1 MDVFGKS
8 PNGFLFKVTLT
19 EKWLSL
25 LGLQPV
31 LCGPWSWI
39 CRLVGNMHPYYLSA
53 VDSLYWEVPAK
64 IYIYPTLV
72 LPKHIWPSLFWPVK
86 LYGPCSWICRYVGN
100 AFLLSIRSE
109 QFVLTVSPPKKDCI
123 FHPICFAEENGLF
136 SNQIVIVLWSLQ
148 YGKISKCVRDSGECA
163 EKIFWKDD
171 LWKCGLVHHFVH
183 NFWKKKNIMH
193 DHITLLSPTGALREA
208 FLRKEQNFMIL
219 FLRNC

>member
-19 EKWLSL
+19 ENWLSL

-39 CRLVGNMHPYYLSA
+39 CRYVGNMHPYYLSA

-64 IYIYPTLV
+64 ICIYPTLV

-100 AFLLSIRSE
+100 VFLLSIKSE
-109 QFVLTVSPPKKDCI
+109 QFVLTVPPPKKLHFSSHLFCRRKWSIFQSDC
-123 FHPICFAEENGLF
+123 HCFVEFTIWENLKMCER
-136 SNQIVIVLWSLQ
+136 LWWM
-148 YGKISKCVRDSGECA
+148 CR
-163 EKIFWKDD
+163 
-171 LWKCGLVHHFVH
+171 
-183 NFWKKKNIMH
+183 KNI
-193 DHITLLSPTGALREA
+193 L
-208 FLRKEQNFMIL
+208 
-219 FLRNC
+219 